1 MSPQELFSLLAVNDI
16 DFNGDIELTDDGIL
30 WSFAIN
36 EPKEE
41 DEFTLEDE
49 LMEVFEEDLEYI
61 NNILE
66 EYEEYLVD
74 VDVEE
79 FQIENSIIYAD
90 LVIVELDVEEIEE

>member
-1 MSPQELFSLLAVNDI
+1 MSPQELFSLLTVNDI

-41 DEFTLEDE
+41 DELSLEEE
-49 LMEVFEEDLEYI
+49 LIETFEEDLEYI

-66 EYEEYLVD
+66 EYEEHMVD
-74 VDVEE
+74 VDIEE
-79 FQIENSIIYAD
+79 LQIENSVMYAD
-90 LVIVELDVEEIEE
+90 LAIVELDIEEIVE